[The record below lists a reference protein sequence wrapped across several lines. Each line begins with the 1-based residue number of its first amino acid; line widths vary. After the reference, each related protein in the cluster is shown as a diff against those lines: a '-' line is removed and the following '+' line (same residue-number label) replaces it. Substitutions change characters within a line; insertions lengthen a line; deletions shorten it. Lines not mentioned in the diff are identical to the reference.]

1 MWDQRNTV
9 FVQTIL
15 AAMANDDHAPV
26 WTWRASELRFSK
38 FGADLE
44 IAVLVKLF
52 TTPKDNS
59 IKPTSP
65 DIVAFDGNFSFDL

>member
-1 MWDQRNTV
+1 MESISYKGHISFYEVRSART
-9 FVQTIL
+9 
-15 AAMANDDHAPV
+15 
-26 WTWRASELRFSK
+26 E